1 MQLKGKEVNSL
12 ASNSDSIYNVLTFVQ
27 RHPDRVVF
35 KPRQYANSV
44 TVGIPDSVKVSNP
57 EIYFPSDRLS
67 VNLLAD
73 SFVGENGDL
82 LNHFYE
88 LTKQSKPDYSEV
100 WVTTSHLKHQNLY
113 LLDLSFE

>member
-1 MQLKGKEVNSL
+1 M

-27 RHPDRVVF
+27 RHPDRVIF
-35 KPRQYANSV
+35 NPREYANTV

-57 EIYFPSDRLS
+57 EIYFPSDHLS

-73 SFVGENGDL
+73 SFVGEYGDL

-88 LTKQSKPDYSEV
+88 LTKQSKPDFREV